1 MKEGCVAKLK
11 QFLKSY
17 KIMLT
22 NWNFL
27 RLLFSFSLVHG
38 VLMSFFMIARKMIG
52 GMIDGQVNLKLGMG
66 FQHRTGRRRLFT
78 ISK

>member
-1 MKEGCVAKLK
+1 MKDGFIAKLK

-52 GMIDGQVNLKLGMG
+52 GMIDGQVNLKLGQG
-66 FQHRTGRRRLFT
+66 FMYRTKSDRDGCGQQ
-78 ISK
+78 